1 MKTSVIITSFKEPK
15 TIGKA
20 VSAIASQ
27 LKNEDELI
35 VVAPDKE
42 TLDAAKKA
50 SKKVKIIRDNG
61 KGKPAAMN
69 LVMKKVN
76 GDLLIWTDGDI
87 TISEK
92 SVRELKKH
100 FENEKVGAV
109 SGRPISIDKKDNK
122 FAYWG
127 HILADA
133 AHEQRTDQQKNNK
146 FLFCSGYL
154 FAIRKKL
161 MPKLPE
167 ELLSEDGYISHLVYK
182 KGYKI
187 NYEPNAEAYITYPK
201 NFSDWIKQ
209 KKRSVGGYNQIHKLL
224 NVKIRS
230 FGKESSNFWKL
241 FRYVGS
247 LTELIWLFEL
257 FIARIYM
264 WGAIYKDINFKKKK
278 REELWQRVESTK

>member
-15 TIGKA
+15 TIGKT
-20 VSAIASQ
+20 VNLIVPQ
-27 LKNEDELI
+27 LKKDDELI

-42 TLDAAKKA
+42 TLEAAKKA
-50 SKKVKIIRDNG
+50 SKKVRTIMDKGN
-61 KGKPAAMN
+61 GKPAAMN
-69 LVMKKVN
+69 LVMN
-76 GDLLIWTDGDI
+76 EARGDILIWTDGDI
-87 TISEK
+87 TISKK
-92 SVRELKKH
+92 SVRELNSH
-100 FENEKVGAV
+100 FKDEKVGAV
-109 SGRPISIDKKDNK
+109 SGRPISIDKKNNK

-127 HILADA
+127 HVLADA
-133 AHEQRTDQQKNNK
+133 AHEQRLEKSRKNE
-146 FLFCSGYL
+146 FIFCSGSL

-167 ELLSEDGYISHLVYK
+167 ELLSEDGYISYLVYK

-187 NYEPNAEAYITYPK
+187 NYEPSAEAYITYPK

-241 FRYVGS
+241 FKYITS
-247 LTELIWLFEL
+247 LSELVWTLEL
-257 FIARIYM
+257 FVARLYL
-264 WGAIYKDINFKKKK
+264 WFVIYKDINFRKKK

>member
-1 MKTSVIITSFKEPK
+1 MKTSVIITSFREPK
-15 TIGKA
+15 TIGKT
-20 VSAIASQ
+20 VKLIAPQ
-27 LKNEDELI
+27 LKKDDELI

-42 TLDAAKKA
+42 TLEAAKKA
-50 SKKVKIIRDNG
+50 SKKVRTIMDKGN
-61 KGKPAAMN
+61 GKPAAMN
-69 LVMKKVN
+69 LVMN
-76 GDLLIWTDGDI
+76 EARGDILIWTDGDI
-87 TISEK
+87 TISKK
-92 SVRELKKH
+92 SVRELNSH
-100 FENEKVGAV
+100 FKDEKVGAV
-109 SGRPISIDKKDNK
+109 SGRPISIDKKNNK

-127 HILADA
+127 HVLADA
-133 AHEQRTDQQKNNK
+133 AHEQRIEKSRKNE
-146 FLFCSGYL
+146 FIFCSGYL

-167 ELLSEDGYISHLVYK
+167 ELLSEDGYISYLVYK

-187 NYEPNAEAYITYPK
+187 NYEPSAEAYITYPK

-241 FRYVGS
+241 FKYIKS
-247 LTELIWLFEL
+247 LSELVWTLEL
-257 FIARIYM
+257 FVARLYL
-264 WGAIYKDINFKKKK
+264 WFVIYKDINFKKKK